1 MKPLHGCVNLFEKKM
16 FLTNIGLVLVLSI
29 KFSQGL
35 RLNYTIPGPKSY
47 SDKIGIVGAGPAGI
61 HMALLLKQKGFKS
74 VEVLES
80 SDRIGGKSYTIM
92 HRDVP
97 HEMGTCYLSPDYE
110 TNIIPLVNKYVPGD
124 LIKLVTGSVTLDGNT
139 PFVNFNLY
147 AGLFVS
153 RLINTNNQTIIRGH
167 ILNSMRTYIR
177 LHNSLLGEYDGEIP
191 PEPLPKVSIR
201 KQFLGLLSKKCSHK
215 WSVIRQKRESQNG
228 GNKKLKHAK
237 FSEKQ
242 TFLTP

>member
-47 SDKIGIVGAGPAGI
+47 SDKIGIVGGGPAGI

-80 SDRIGGKSYTIM
+80 SGRIGGKSYTIM

-124 LIKLVTGSVTLDGNT
+124 LIELVTGSVTLDGNLQ
-139 PFVNFNLY
+139 FLNFNKY
-147 AGLFVS
+147 AGVYVG
-153 RLINTNNQTIIRGH
+153 RLLKTTNQTTIASDIAD
-167 ILNSMRTYIR
+167 SMGRYIG

-191 PEPLPKVSIR
+191 PEPSPEVSFR
-201 KQFLGLLSKKCSHK
+201 KHFSGFLSRN
-215 WSVIRQKRESQNG
+215 V
-228 GNKKLKHAK
+228 LKNCR
-237 FSEKQ
+237 
-242 TFLTP
+242 